1 MKKVICLLMSLCLL
15 CMAVPALAA
24 DQPFQDNVYYGE
36 KYTDFGAAPSMLNF
50 GSTKKL
56 SPGESLFDAKT
67 TTLKKISASSLVSG
81 LADNTYYI
89 YAKWQYGQGFSSH
102 TINAMLVMT
111 TPGGLYYAM
120 YQSWDLEDIHR
131 RTICRWFFDVS
142 DMLQRCMD
150 ENNGTFEKGDYSFS
164 MFFNDQSFKVAKL
177 KVN

>member
-1 MKKVICLLMSLCLL
+1 MRKAICLLISLCLL

-24 DQPFQDNVYYGE
+24 DQPFKDDVNYSE

-56 SPGESLFDAKT
+56 GPGESLFDVKT
-67 TTLKKISASSLVSG
+67 TTLKKVSASALASG

-111 TPGGLYYAM
+111 TPSGLYYATYDM
-120 YQSWDLEDIHR
+120 ADLEDVHR
-131 RTICRWFFDVS
+131 RTIFRWFFDVTEI
-142 DMLQRCMD
+142 LQRCKD
-150 ENNGTFEKGDYSFS
+150 ENKGAFEKGEYTFS
-164 MFFNDQSFKVAKL
+164 MFFNDASFKVS
-177 KVN
+177 KVKIT